1 MVSAIQFLSTTAA
14 ITLSLK
20 LSATVPLVMMVA
32 AASGVSYES
41 DSTEHVR
48 MIKSPAG
55 GVMQFKGLT
64 QTTANDAYV
73 QVVCRGVMPV
83 LQGATAWRNLSN
95 SSPTTETNGFLV
107 SCMTGISQCAVSNL
121 V

>member
-1 MVSAIQFLSTTAA
+1 MVSAIKFLLTTAA
-14 ITLSLK
+14 ITLSVK
-20 LSATVPLVMMVA
+20 LDATVPTVMMVA

-107 SCMTGISQCAVSNL
+107 SCMTGISQCAASNL